1 MKSRIFLPLIF
12 GCMFFVFTKANS
24 QSSNSEKLSNLIKN
38 YIAFSKNY
46 PQEKVYLHFDNTE
59 YYQGETIWFKAYV
72 VRADR
77 NALADMSKILYVE
90 LISSEGNI
98 IETKKLKIENGQC
111 NGEFNIDSKGYGG
124 FFEVRAYTRYMLN
137 FGENNYFTRVFA
149 VYDKPLEDAKFTQK
163 ISEAPRSKRIPQ
175 IRTVFSQKE
184 KLALH
189 FYPEGGNLVAG
200 LASQVAFK
208 AIGEDGENA
217 IISGYLYNEKNEKMT
232 EISTEFNGTGI
243 FTFIPDS
250 GKYQIKIPH
259 NNKEY
264 SFPLPK
270 ILPWGYVMSVNNFS
284 KDKVGISIQK
294 NQESSSDTLGLSISN
309 RGILYGFEK
318 IGWGT
323 ENAVELSISKKMLPS
338 GVSQIVLFNSKGEV
352 LCERMIFINHR
363 SEMKIQVTQNK
374 QIYRPF
380 EKIGLVFDLKDKND
394 IPIQTNFSVSVRDAS
409 TSSTNTYE
417 NNILTDFL
425 LSSDLK
431 GYIENPAFY
440 FEKDDKAHQQ
450 ALDLLMLT
458 QGWSRYTWKKMSG
471 NEPFTISHPIEKGLY
486 IEGSVKSLV
495 RKKPKAN
502 VDVLMFLMGD
512 STSQHGKV
520 ITDSLG
526 KFNFSLT
533 DFYGRQKLSIQTK
546 ENDKR
551 KDNNVILD
559 RVFSPPFKSYSFN
572 ELQIP
577 NNEYYKKLSANILEK
592 KDSIDSE
599 DALDNLMRLESNE
612 EKIRLLNEVLVR
624 ERRKQTLEDE
634 GMRDASIVYDVEK
647 TMDDLIDGNKDEPYD
662 ILDFIEKI
670 NPYFSFDTG
679 TEQRTVKG
687 TYKGKNVIFCLDN
700 WVLFSGLDSTDKKP
714 MSDYEQLTTYSLSDI
729 KSITINEEE
738 GTSLKLATELSG
750 SLKGNEVVIYVY
762 TKKDKKYNTD
772 IKGIRQTKFQGYSYV
787 KEFYNIPYDILT
799 IDKSDH
805 RRTLYWNPNLKSDTN
820 GKANI
825 TFFNNASCKII
836 NVNAET
842 VTQNGII
849 GTINK

>member
-1 MKSRIFLPLIF
+1 MKSRIFLPFIF
-12 GCMFFVFTKANS
+12 VWICATTHVNA
-24 QSSNSEKLSNLIKN
+24 QSKNSENLSNFLKN
-38 YIAFSKNY
+38 YVAFSKNY

-59 YYQGETIWFKAYV
+59 YYKGETIWFKAYV

-77 NALADMSKILYVE
+77 NSLADLSKILYVE
-90 LISSEGNI
+90 FISAEGNI

-111 NGEFNIDSKGYGG
+111 NGEFNIQSAGYGG

-137 FGENNYFTRVFA
+137 FGENNYFSRVFA
-149 VYDKPLEDAKFTQK
+149 VYDKPLEVSKFTQK
-163 ISEAPRSKRIPQ
+163 ISEIPRSQRIPQ

-184 KLALH
+184 KLTLH

-217 IISGYLYNEKNEKMT
+217 IISGYLYNEKNEKIT
-232 EISTEFNGTGI
+232 EISTIYNGTG
-243 FTFIPDS
+243 TFSFMPDS
-250 GKYQIKIPH
+250 GKYLIKIH
-259 NNKEY
+259 YNNKEY
-264 SFPLPK
+264 SFPLPE
-270 ILPWGYVMSVNNFS
+270 ILPSGYVMSVNNFN
-284 KDKVGISIQK
+284 KEKVGISIQK
-294 NQESSSDTLGLSISN
+294 SEKSSADTLGLSITN

-318 IGWGT
+318 IGWGN
-323 ENAVELSISKKMLPS
+323 EYVSELFFTKKMLPS
-338 GVSQIVLFNSKGEV
+338 GVSQIVLFNSKGEI
-352 LCERMIFINHR
+352 LCERMIFINHH
-363 SEMKIQVTQNK
+363 SEMKMQVSQNK
-374 QIYRPF
+374 QIYSPF
-380 EKIGLVFDLKDKND
+380 EKIGLAFDLKDKND
-394 IPIQTNFSVSVRDAS
+394 VPIQTNFSVSVRDAS
-409 TSSTNTYE
+409 TSSFNPYV
-417 NNILTDFL
+417 NNILSDLL

-431 GYIENPAFY
+431 GHIENPAFY
-440 FEKDDKAHQQ
+440 LEKDDRAHQQ

-458 QGWSRYTWKKMSG
+458 QGWSRYSWKNMIS
-471 NEPFTISHPIEKGLY
+471 NEPFTITHPIEKGLY

-495 RKKPKAN
+495 KKKPKPN
-502 VDVLMFLMGD
+502 IDVLMFLMGD

-520 ITDSLG
+520 ITDRLG
-526 KFNFSLT
+526 KFNFSLA

-551 KDNNVILD
+551 KDNNVMLD
-559 RVFSPPFKSYSFN
+559 RVFSPQFKSYSFD

-577 NNEYYKKLSANILEK
+577 KNEYYKKLSANIDKE
-592 KDSIDSE
+592 DSIDSE
-599 DALDNLMRLESNE
+599 IKLDSLMKLESNE

-624 ERRKQTLEDE
+624 ERRKQTLEEE
-634 GMRDASIVYDVEK
+634 GTRDASIVYDVEK
-647 TMDDLIDGNKDEPYD
+647 TIDDLIDGNKDEPYD
-662 ILDFIEKI
+662 ILDFIEKT

-738 GTSLKLATELSG
+738 GASLRLATELSG

-787 KEFYNIPYDILT
+787 KEFYNIPYNIVPT
-799 IDKSDH
+799 DKADH
-805 RRTLYWNPNLKSDTN
+805 RRTLYWNPNLKSDIN
-820 GKANI
+820 GKASV

-836 NVNAET
+836 NINAET

-849 GTINK
+849 GTISK